1 MRVSESVLVVCV
13 GFVLVCAFDLTRLA
27 SLLPSALSLV
37 WCVVCAPGCVSLY
50 LSVTLALLINYFLST
65 LKSTSGVGF
74 GFGREES
81 CCSELLDT
89 RSLLAQRAE
98 HAPTTRSSSGAPTH
112 PRVPRTTSNSS
123 LLRRH
128 SLCRPISVAIIFV
141 PSPLHAHIHRS
152 SPLSPLPP
160 LWHRVYFKSASPPV
174 RFSSSLPPSITH
186 PSHTHDALDI
196 HYAFNTGATTRAPGE
211 HRHTEPWRR
220 RVPRLFVSHSRYRV
234 FGASGRTWRH
244 LHHDLAATH
253 HQYAIDRSLAR
264 SRLDLDPD
272 LTMNLFTHRL
282 LDTHP

>member
-152 SPLSPLPP
+152 SPSPP
-160 LWHRVYFKSASPPV
+160 LLCGTACILRAPRLLFASLLL
-174 RFSSSLPPSITH
+174 SLPPSHIHLIHTTPSTSTMPSTLALLLALLVSIVTLSHGAVVCQDFSSLTVGTVYSAPAAVPGVTFITTSPLPITST
-186 PSHTHDALDI
+186 PS
-196 HYAFNTGATTRAPGE
+196 
-211 HRHTEPWRR
+211 
-220 RVPRLFVSHSRYRV
+220 
-234 FGASGRTWRH
+234 
-244 LHHDLAATH
+244 LA
-253 HQYAIDRSLAR
+253 RSLAR
-264 SRLDLDPD
+264 DLISI
-272 LTMNLFTHRL
+272 LILQ
-282 LDTHP
+282 